1 MRIGVMSDSHGD
13 EDAVKKAVQSAG
25 NVDKMCIRD
34 RS

>member
-25 NVDKMCIRD
+25 NVDVW
-34 RS
+34 